1 MYKKIFVTVSTK
13 FDKFEN
19 NYNLAK
25 RLNIRTWQY
34 LIYFWFCKHNVCFM
48 NKDIEKWKK
57 NHSFGFVKR
66 KAVCLLTLTCHL

>member
-34 LIYFWFCKHNVCFM
+34 LIYLWFCKHNVCLM

-57 NHSFGFVKR
+57 
-66 KAVCLLTLTCHL
+66 

>member
-25 RLNIRTWQY
+25 RLNIMKKIIILLVLLKEKLY
-34 LIYFWFCKHNVCFM
+34 VC
-48 NKDIEKWKK
+48 
-57 NHSFGFVKR
+57 
-66 KAVCLLTLTCHL
+66 